1 MQGLSD
7 NSSDENRIIIIEP
20 SIKSSESR
28 DLLKESATGLLESIG
43 IKIQSINTEGYFII
57 LRLHNTSLNVNAI
70 DILKTVPG
78 VSFIFIGIA
87 IERNYNTILNTVIT
101 LCSKRLVN
109 GGTYFLKMTTAT
121 PSTENEKI
129 YTRSI

>member
-43 IKIQSINTEGYFII
+43 KSALSPKTITTEKLLKNI
-57 LRLHNTSLNVNAI
+57 L
-70 DILKTVPG
+70 
-78 VSFIFIGIA
+78 
-87 IERNYNTILNTVIT
+87 
-101 LCSKRLVN
+101 
-109 GGTYFLKMTTAT
+109 
-121 PSTENEKI
+121 
-129 YTRSI
+129 